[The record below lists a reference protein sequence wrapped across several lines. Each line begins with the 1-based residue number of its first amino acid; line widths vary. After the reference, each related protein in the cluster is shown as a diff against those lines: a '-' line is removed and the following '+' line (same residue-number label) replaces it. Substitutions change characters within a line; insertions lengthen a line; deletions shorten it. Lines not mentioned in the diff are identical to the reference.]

1 MSDFWT
7 PLSPT
12 AIWSALIIGIA
23 LGAFL
28 WVSERRMDLSC
39 LVHTA
44 LPGTAFL
51 AFMVVSRE
59 FDRHGAGSFWFGV
72 SALWVLYI
80 TTAVV
85 FVLVLRWSR
94 KGTGL

>member
-7 PLSPT
+7 VMTPATIGS
-12 AIWSALIIGIA
+12 AIIIGLA

-39 LVHTA
+39 VVHTA

-51 AFMVVSRE
+51 AFMLATRE
-59 FDRHGAGSFWFGV
+59 MDRHGAGSFYLGIV
-72 SALWVLYI
+72 ALWLLYVG
-80 TTAVV
+80 TAVLG
-85 FVLVLRWSR
+85 VLVWRRLHR
-94 KGTGL
+94 